1 MEAPILTGDDGA
13 QTYVALATFA
23 TRQGLTVTNHDP
35 KTDGDDTQSTYNG
48 LYSGLNAHSPVC

>member
-1 MEAPILTGDDGA
+1 MTGDDGA

-35 KTDGDDTQSTYNG
+35 NTDGDDTQSTYNG